1 MWRIWPF
8 NVCYS
13 PHKVTQY
20 KKGKD
25 SLFAQGKRRYDRKQ
39 SGYGGQTKP
48 VFHKKV
54 CPNANHEHGWYT
66 QANVSIGKDN
76 EEGCIAVGVYCVQ
89 IQDAD
94 VTQALQAVCCF
105 LPVFICIGSNRWL
118 ASSLEERKRQRV
130 LHLVL
135 YVHYSLF
142 WNCYSIWLA
151 I

>member
-1 MWRIWPF
+1 MFRF
-8 NVCYS
+8 NCLILVCKGKTCKKHTYVSVLKCGESDLSMDVYS

-54 CPNANHEHGWYT
+54 CPNADHKPGWYT

-105 LPVFICIGSNRWL
+105 LPVFICIW
-118 ASSLEERKRQRV
+118 
-130 LHLVL
+130 
-135 YVHYSLF
+135 F
-142 WNCYSIWLA
+142 
-151 I
+151 